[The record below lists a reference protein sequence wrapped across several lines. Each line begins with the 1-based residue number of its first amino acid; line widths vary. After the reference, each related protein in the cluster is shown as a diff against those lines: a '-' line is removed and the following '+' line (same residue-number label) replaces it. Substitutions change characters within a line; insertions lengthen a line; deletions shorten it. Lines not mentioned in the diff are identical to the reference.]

1 MANILYN
8 ALIFGLVL
16 ALLGG
21 VLYVLKRMQSGGLLG
36 MPQRRIRVLEM
47 VSVAPRQKL
56 VLVRVK
62 DQDILV
68 GVSPQQ
74 ITALA
79 NFALTAEE
87 VVAES
92 VPQAQGADGA
102 NSLTPL
108 ARRLSE
114 MLKAAEKKDDKKDE
128 A

>member
-1 MANILYN
+1 MASSNWLYIAMN
-8 ALIFGLVL
+8 FAIVL

-21 VLYVLKRMQSGGLLG
+21 VLYVLKRMQNGNLLG
-36 MPQRRIRVLEM
+36 IAQRKVRIIEAI
-47 VSVAPRQKL
+47 SVAPRQKVIL
-56 VLVRVK
+56 LRVK

-74 ITALA
+74 INHLA
-79 NFALTAEE
+79 SFALTAEE
-87 VVAES
+87 VIAES
-92 VPQAQGADGA
+92 TPQAEGHEGA

-114 MLKAAEKKDDKKDE
+114 MLKAAQNKDK

>member
-1 MANILYN
+1 MASSNWLYIAMN
-8 ALIFGLVL
+8 FAIVL

-21 VLYVLKRMQSGGLLG
+21 VLYVLKRMQNGNLLG
-36 MPQRRIRVLEM
+36 NALRKIRVIEAI
-47 VSVAPRQKL
+47 SVAPRQRV
-56 VLVRVK
+56 VLLRVK
-62 DQDILV
+62 DQDVLI

-74 ITALA
+74 INHLA
-79 NFALTAEE
+79 SFPLTAEE

-92 VPQAQGADGA
+92 TPHASGSDGA

-114 MLKAAEKKDDKKDE
+114 MLKAAQNKDP